1 MAAASGSRR
10 LAPLK
15 DCYRGLG
22 LARKVTSLDIKTF
35 RMTESGKAQRLM
47 ENRNHE
53 EMIETKTS
61 GRFEDL
67 LMSLA
72 IGFVNVPPKEL
83 ELEIVRALR
92 MTGEFTG
99 VDRSYTFLYD
109 FERQLTSNTHEWCRE
124 GTEPMIGLL
133 QDVPLEGLDDWV
145 DAHLQGETMHVPWVA
160 DLPPDSA
167 LRGIL
172 EPQGIKTLVTIPL
185 VYDSKCLGFVGFD
198 AVRQRKSWSPE
209 ELTLLRMLAELFT
222 NAEIGRRRVEALEQ
236 ARCQAESAERLLRRA
251 VEAGKAAI
259 WETDERSERVHC
271 VFGWAGLLGEEI
283 DHTWMPLADFYT
295 RIHPGDRERVS
306 AHVLAAAGAPGKA
319 LQVSFRIR
327 HREQRWV
334 PVLACGFFEFDGAGR
349 LLRISGST
357 VDVTESLLDDEKA
370 RKRLELDS
378 KLLVV
383 SSRFVDIE
391 CYNSA
396 VNSAL
401 AEVGQFSGACRA
413 HLILLDRE
421 RQVINNTHEW
431 CAPGVPSEI
440 AASQNLHLT
449 LIGDVLSKLEQGEV
463 VHFPDTLRMDSSLDF
478 VKLLWEQGIL
488 SMVLVP
494 LMTGGRLEG
503 FLGLECTTGPREWAA
518 EDVTMLRNV
527 SEILAGALFR
537 NRAELAIRSSETL
550 HRTILNSLREA
561 VFMTDASGR
570 ITFVNQSWKS
580 VTGLATGSAVGIK
593 LSDMLGPVN
602 QVDEELKLMILLA
615 GGTVE
620 RYVVRVGASERE
632 ARWLSLQR
640 LPLTDAAG
648 VVQGTLGTIMDV
660 SDQRS
665 WEEGLIAAK
674 IKAESA
680 NDAKTLYLSNL
691 SHELRTPMH
700 GVIGMLEL
708 MMEQRIPEEQLQAHA
723 ADARSSAIALLRLLD
738 DILDIAKCER
748 GLIKL
753 EEKPVDLTAVTKGV
767 AGMFA
772 AESAKKAVS
781 LHCQIDAGIPPVF
794 LTDELRFRQ
803 ILGNILKNAVTYT
816 HSGSV
821 SVRLLR
827 LPEPT
832 DLAREPGQQLIRLEV
847 ADTGIGIAAHELPG
861 IFEPFVQLSDSAHK
875 NGGSGLGL
883 AIVHELVGLLAGRI
897 TIDSRQ
903 GEGTCVRVDLPL
915 TPARHGAFPELA
927 PAAARDFRGS
937 FQGLRILVAE
947 DNEISRIVAREH
959 LETLGGE
966 VRTVVNGLEAVAACE
981 QGFYHIV
988 LMDCLMPVM
997 DGFQAAESI
1006 LAASALSRRPVIV
1019 GCTANTSD
1027 KTTAMCFAA
1036 GMSAVISKPY
1046 TRIQLAHGLGP
1057 LLPDWSAEHP
1067 AAGGAGSEAP
1077 LVLSQV
1083 VFDPGVLRSFDAPMG
1098 RDDLIS
1104 PRLIAIFRAESPRQ
1118 VAATLAAIRLG
1129 DADGTRRAGHALKGC
1144 ALSLG
1149 LNALAEL
1156 CGHLSD
1162 SEADEGCDGEPR
1174 AGLLQLGERLG
1185 LEHAKAM
1192 EALALFHAEKS

>member
-1 MAAASGSRR
+1 
-10 LAPLK
+10 
-15 DCYRGLG
+15 
-22 LARKVTSLDIKTF
+22 
-35 RMTESGKAQRLM
+35 
-47 ENRNHE
+47 
-53 EMIETKTS
+53 
-61 GRFEDL
+61 
-67 LMSLA
+67 MSLA
-72 IGFVNVPPKEL
+72 IGFVNLPPKEL
-83 ELEIVRALR
+83 EPEIVRALR

-124 GTEPMIGLL
+124 GIEPMIGFL
-133 QDVPLEGLDDWV
+133 QEVPLEGLDDWI
-145 DAHLQGETMHVPWVA
+145 DAHLKGETMHVPWVA
-160 DLPPDSA
+160 DLPHDSA

-185 VYDSKCLGFVGFD
+185 VYDAKCLGFVGFD

-222 NAEIGRRRVEALEQ
+222 NAEIGKRRVEALED
-236 ARCQAESAERLLRRA
+236 ARRKAESAERLLRRA

-259 WETDERSERVHC
+259 WETDERSECVHC

-295 RIHPGDRERVS
+295 RIHPDDRERVS
-306 AHVLAAAGAPGKA
+306 EHVLAAAGAPGKA
-319 LQVSFRIR
+319 LQVSFRMR

-334 PVLACGFFEFDGAGR
+334 PVLARGFFEFDSEGQ

-357 VDVTESLLDDEKA
+357 VDVTESLLEDEKA
-370 RKRLELDS
+370 RKRLEMDS

-383 SSRFVDIE
+383 SSRFVNID
-391 CYNSA
+391 YYDSA

-401 AEVGQFSGACRA
+401 GDVGQFSGACRS

-421 RQVINNTHEW
+421 RQVIDNTHEW
-431 CAPGVPSEI
+431 CAPGVRSEL
-440 AASQNLHLT
+440 AASQNQQLT
-449 LIGDVLSKLEQGEV
+449 LIRDVLPKLEEGEV
-463 VHFPDTLRMDSSLDF
+463 VHFPDVFSMDPSVELVEMLRG
-478 VKLLWEQGIL
+478 QGIR

-494 LMTGGRLEG
+494 LMAGGRMEG
-503 FLGLECTTGPREWAA
+503 FVGLECTTGPRKWTT

-527 SEILAGALFR
+527 SEILAGALSR

-550 HRTILNSLREA
+550 HRNILNSLLEA
-561 VFMTDASGR
+561 VFMTDATGR

-580 VTGLATGSAVGIK
+580 VTGLSTGSAVGLK
-593 LSDMLGPVN
+593 LSDLLGSVN
-602 QVDEELKLMILLA
+602 QLDEELKLKTLLD
-615 GGTVE
+615 GGAEE
-620 RYVVRVGASERE
+620 RYVLRAGASERD
-632 ARWLSLQR
+632 ARWLSLRR
-640 LPLTDAAG
+640 LSLSDAAG

-680 NDAKTLYLSNL
+680 NEAKTLYLSNL

-708 MMEQRIPEEQLQAHA
+708 MMGHRIPEEQLQAHA
-723 ADARSSAIALLRLLD
+723 ADARSSAISLLRLLD

-753 EEKPVDLTAVTKGV
+753 EEKPVNLTAVTKGV

-803 ILGNILKNAVTYT
+803 ILCNILKNAVTYT

-832 DLAREPGQQLIRLEV
+832 DLAMEPGQHLIRMEV
-847 ADTGIGIAAHELPG
+847 EDTGIGIAAHELPG

-883 AIVHELVGLLAGRI
+883 AIVHELVDMMAGRI
-897 TIDSRQ
+897 TIDSKQ

-915 TPARHGAFPELA
+915 TPAQHGAFPELA
-927 PAAARDFRGS
+927 PDGADDFHGS
-937 FQGLRILVAE
+937 LRGLRILVAE

-997 DGFQAAESI
+997 DGFQASEII
-1006 LAASALSRRPVIV
+1006 LAASAVSRRPVIV
-1019 GCTANTSD
+1019 GCTANASD

-1046 TRIQLAHGLGP
+1046 TRTQLAHGLGS
-1057 LLPDWSAEHP
+1057 LLPEWSAENPTPGSP
-1067 AAGGAGSEAP
+1067 AEAP
-1077 LVLSQV
+1077 LVLRQV
-1083 VFDPGVLRSFDAPMG
+1083 VFNPGILRSFDAHLGGDGSIPAQ
-1098 RDDLIS
+1098 LIS
-1104 PRLIAIFRAESPRQ
+1104 IFRAESPRQ
-1118 VAATLAAIRLG
+1118 LAATRAAIRTG
-1129 DADGTRRAGHALKGC
+1129 DADGTRRAAHALKGC

-1162 SEADEGCDGEPR
+1162 SEGDEALDGGPR
-1174 AGLLQLGERLG
+1174 ADPLLLGERLVV
-1185 LEHAKAM
+1185 EHAKAM
-1192 EALALFHAEKS
+1192 EALSLFQPDADLTACK

>member
-1 MAAASGSRR
+1 MEERNCEACGE
-10 LAPLK
+10 
-15 DCYRGLG
+15 
-22 LARKVTSLDIKTF
+22 I
-35 RMTESGKAQRLM
+35 GKF
-47 ENRNHE
+47 
-53 EMIETKTS
+53 
-61 GRFEDL
+61 GDL
-67 LMSLA
+67 LTSLA
-72 IGFVNVPPKEL
+72 IGFVNLPPKEL

-124 GTEPMIGLL
+124 EIEPMIGLL
-133 QDVPLEGLDDWV
+133 QDVPLEGLGDWV
-145 DAHLQGETMHVPWVA
+145 DAHLKGETMHVPWVA
-160 DLPPDSA
+160 DLPHDSA
-167 LRGIL
+167 LRGVL

-222 NAEIGRRRVEALEQ
+222 NAEVGRRRVEALEE
-236 ARCQAESAERLLRRA
+236 ARRKAESAERLLRRA

-271 VFGWAGLLGEEI
+271 VFGWAGLLGEQI

-295 RIHPGDRERVS
+295 RIHPDDRERVS
-306 AHVLAAAGAPGKA
+306 EHVIAAAGAPGNA
-319 LQVSFRIR
+319 LQVSLRMR

-334 PVLACGFFEFDGAGR
+334 PVLARGFFEFDSEGQ

-357 VDVTESLLDDEKA
+357 VDVTESLLEDEKA
-370 RKRLELDS
+370 RKRLEMDS
-378 KLLVV
+378 KLLLV
-383 SSRFVDIE
+383 SSRFVDVE
-391 CYNSA
+391 CYDSA

-401 AEVGQFSGACRA
+401 GDVGQFSGACRA
-413 HLILLDRE
+413 HLVLLDRE

-440 AASQNLHLT
+440 AASQNLHFT
-449 LIGDVLSKLEQGEV
+449 LIGDLLPKLEEGEV
-463 VHFPDTLRMDSSLDF
+463 VHFHDISRMDPSAEL
-478 VKLLWEQGIL
+478 VQLLREQGIL
-488 SMVLVP
+488 SLVLVP
-494 LMTGGRLEG
+494 LMAGGRLQG
-503 FLGLECTTGPREWAA
+503 FVGLECTTGSRRWTA
-518 EDVTMLRNV
+518 EDVAMLRSV
-527 SEILAGALFR
+527 SEILAGALSR

-561 VFMTDASGR
+561 VFMTDATGR

-580 VTGLATGSAVGIK
+580 VTGLSTGLAVGLK
-593 LSDMLGPVN
+593 LSDLLGPVN
-602 QVDEELKLMILLA
+602 LVDEELKLMILLD

-620 RYVVRVGASERE
+620 RYVIRVGASERD
-632 ARWLSLQR
+632 ARWLSLRR

-665 WEEGLIAAK
+665 WEEGLISAK

-680 NDAKTLYLSNL
+680 NEAKTLYLSNL

-708 MMEQRIPEEQLQAHA
+708 IMEHRIPEEQLQAHA
-723 ADARSSAIALLRLLD
+723 ADARSSAISLLRLLD

-748 GLIKL
+748 GLIQL
-753 EEKPVDLTAVTKGV
+753 EENPVNLTAVTKGV

-772 AESAKKAVS
+772 AEAAKKAVS
-781 LHCQIDAGIPPVF
+781 LHCQVDAGIPPVV

-816 HSGSV
+816 NSGSV
-821 SVRLLR
+821 SIRLLR
-827 LPEPT
+827 LPEP
-832 DLAREPGQQLIRLEV
+832 AVPGMEPGQCRIRLEV
-847 ADTGIGIAAHELPG
+847 VDTGIGIAEHKLPG

-883 AIVHELVGLLAGRI
+883 AIVHELVGLMAGRI
-897 TIDSRQ
+897 TIDSKQ

-915 TPARHGAFPELA
+915 TAARQGAFPELA
-927 PAAARDFRGS
+927 PDRAPDFRGS
-937 FQGLRILVAE
+937 LQGLRILVAE

-988 LMDCLMPVM
+988 LMDCLMPEM
-997 DGFQAAESI
+997 DGFQASERI
-1006 LAASALSRRPVIV
+1006 LAASAASKRPVIV
-1019 GCTANTSD
+1019 GCTANASD

-1046 TRIQLAHGLGP
+1046 TRIQLAHGLGS
-1057 LLPDWSAEHP
+1057 LLPDWSAGESTS
-1067 AAGGAGSEAP
+1067 GSSAEAP
-1077 LVLSQV
+1077 TVLRQV
-1083 VFDPGVLRSFDAPMG
+1083 VFDPRILRSFDAHLGGDGSIPA
-1098 RDDLIS
+1098 RLIS
-1104 PRLIAIFRAESPRQ
+1104 IFRAESPRQ
-1118 VAATLAAIRLG
+1118 VAATLAAIRMR
-1129 DADGTRRAGHALKGC
+1129 DADGTRKAAHALKGC
-1144 ALSLG
+1144 SLSLG

-1162 SEADEGCDGEPR
+1162 SGADDGLDGEVR
-1174 AGLLQLGERLG
+1174 ADPFQLGERLMV
-1185 LEHAKAM
+1185 EHAKAM
-1192 EALALFHAEKS
+1192 EALLLFLPDDDLTGCR